1 MADGMAQSGS
11 QAKNPGRDRGRD
23 RPLRDRAWEH
33 YERRG
38 LRKRTRLLIFIA
50 VLTQLG
56 RSKKLREAYHWA
68 LDRRVTV
75 DEIREAVLQ
84 AFLFAGYPRAIHAF
98 EILGEVLD
106 ERDVDEA
113 PRRDRT
119 PPRAGVTAFF
129 RRRGRELFEEIYR
142 QDANLVVDRIRG
154 FHPEFMDWI
163 IEDAYGKVLS
173 RPYLDLKTREIIS
186 VALLTALSLPRQLT
200 PHMRAALRAGAK
212 PRELREAIQ
221 QLDIFLTKAVI
232 RNALV
237 RLERA
242 ETTL

>member
-1 MADGMAQSGS
+1 MTRNMGQSGS
-11 QAKNPGRDRGRD
+11 QATDGDKN
-23 RPLRDRAWEH
+23 RPLRDRAQDH
-33 YERRG
+33 YDRRG
-38 LRKRTRLLIFIA
+38 LRKRTRLLVYIA

-56 RSKKLREAYHWA
+56 RSGELREAYHWA
-68 LDRRVTV
+68 FDRRVTV
-75 DEIREAVLQ
+75 EEIREAILQ

-98 EILGEVLD
+98 EVLD
-106 ERDVDEA
+106 EVLLERDVTDL
-113 PRRDRT
+113 PRLDRT
-119 PPRAGVTAFF
+119 PPRAGVKAFF

-142 QDANLVVDRIRG
+142 QDTELVVDRISA

-173 RPYLDLKTREIIS
+173 RPYLDLQTREILS
-186 VALLTALSLPRQLT
+186 VALLTVLSLPRQMT

-221 QLDIFLTKAVI
+221 QLDILLTKSAI
-232 RNALV
+232 RTALV